1 MDTVLNLDPG
11 CSSQWISPVKD
22 QISQSPDPHDGFM
35 AFHQWHHGGIMG
47 ICPGIFMECWS
58 APVSGNKTKQSPKHN
73 NNTVNNMYIYI
84 ICMYVLYNI
93 YTYIYINIYV
103 YVLCITYIYIYIYMY
118 LFFVLYL
125 YQNWI
130 YNTGCCFPPLQPQS
144 SPWCH
149 DSPRAISCSPGR
161 NSEMK
166 ELGHQ
171 WSLDIYSQLPS
182 WSRNV
187 LEKRRLK
194 VTDVVL
200 GHLWWQTPEVTGK
213 SEVVWSYD

>member
-1 MDTVLNLDPG
+1 M
-11 CSSQWISPVKD
+11 
-22 QISQSPDPHDGFM
+22 H
-35 AFHQWHHGGIMG
+35 
-47 ICPGIFMECWS
+47 IC
-58 APVSGNKTKQSPKHN
+58 
-73 NNTVNNMYIYI
+73 
-84 ICMYVLYNI
+84 
-93 YTYIYINIYV
+93 TY
-103 YVLCITYIYIYIYMY
+103 LITYINMYTYCVEHIYI
-118 LFFVLYL
+118 FFVLYL

-161 NSEMK
+161 NSKMK

-200 GHLWWQTPEVTGK
+200 GHLWWQTPQVTGK
-213 SEVVWSYD
+213 SKVVWSYDEPRPALHFLGLPPSNWLTWPAKLMAISESPPPGEASLSIHGAVE